1 VLVSENPFLFVISAL
16 LNPIYN
22 CPIIQGGFMPSSMQ
36 GKTVLVTG
44 ATNGIGYVAARELA
58 RKGAQT
64 VLVSRSAEKCSQSV
78 ESIKKETG
86 NPQVEFIVADL
97 STNAGV
103 QETAHEFKKRHTRL
117 DVLLNNAGAM
127 FMSRQVSKDGI
138 EMTIALNH
146 LNYFHLTIL
155 LLDVLKATGSSR
167 IVNVSSDAHRG
178 GKINFDDIQLEKGYS
193 GMKAYSQSKLANVLF
208 TYELARK
215 LEGTKVTANALHPGF
230 VDTGFGKNNGGL
242 IKFGMSLLKPIQRKP
257 DVGAQTS
264 IYLASSPEVEGVSGK
279 YFADSKAVES
289 DPASYDRGT
298 AEKLWNIS
306 FEMMA

>member
-1 VLVSENPFLFVISAL
+1 
-16 LNPIYN
+16 
-22 CPIIQGGFMPSSMQ
+22 MPSSMQ
-36 GKTVLVTG
+36 GKTVIVTG
-44 ATNGIGYVAARELA
+44 STNGIGYVAARELA
-58 RKGAQT
+58 RKGAQM
-64 VLVSRSAEKCSQSV
+64 VLVSRSAEKCAQSV
-78 ESIKKETG
+78 EKIKKETG
-86 NPQVEFIVADL
+86 NTQVEFIAADL

-127 FMSRQVSKDGI
+127 FMSRQVSSDGV

-155 LLDVLKATGSSR
+155 LLDVLKASGQAR

-178 GKINFDDIQLEKGYS
+178 GKINFDDIQFKKGFS
-193 GMKAYSQSKLANVLF
+193 GFKAYSQSKLANVLF
-208 TYELARK
+208 TYEMARK

-242 IKFGMSLLKPIQRKP
+242 IKFAMGLLKPMQRKA
-257 DVGAQTS
+257 VEGAQTS

-279 YFADSKAVES
+279 YFSDSKAVAS
-289 DPASYDRGT
+289 DPASYDQAA
-298 AEKLWNIS
+298 AEKLWQLS
-306 FEMMA
+306 LEMIA

>member
-1 VLVSENPFLFVISAL
+1 
-16 LNPIYN
+16 
-22 CPIIQGGFMPSSMQ
+22 MPSSMQ

-64 VLVSRSAEKCSQSV
+64 VLVSRNAEKCAQSV
-78 ESIKKETG
+78 EKIKKETG
-86 NPQVEFIVADL
+86 NPQVEFIAADL

-103 QETAHEFKKRHTRL
+103 QEVAHEFKKQHTRL

-127 FMSRQVSKDGI
+127 FMSRQVSSDGI

-155 LLDVLKATGSSR
+155 LLDVLKTSGPAR
-167 IVNVSSDAHRG
+167 IVSVSSDAHRG
-178 GKINFDDIQLEKGYS
+178 GKIDFDDIQLKKGYS

-230 VDTGFGKNNGGL
+230 VDTGFAKNNGAL
-242 IKFGMSLLKPIQRKP
+242 VKFAMGLLKPMQRKV
-257 DVGAQTS
+257 DEGAQTS

-279 YFADSKAVES
+279 YFADSQAIAS
-289 DPASYDRGT
+289 DPASYDKTT
-298 AEKLWNIS
+298 AEKLWQLS
-306 FEMMA
+306 LEMIA

>member
-1 VLVSENPFLFVISAL
+1 
-16 LNPIYN
+16 
-22 CPIIQGGFMPSSMQ
+22 MQ

-44 ATNGIGYVAARELA
+44 ATSGIGYIASRELA
-58 RKGAQT
+58 RQGARM
-64 VLVSRSAEKCSQSV
+64 VLVSRSADKCAV
-78 ESIKKETG
+78 TAAKLKNETG
-86 NPQVEFIVADL
+86 NEQVEFIAADL
-97 STNAGV
+97 STHVGV
-103 QETAHEFKKRHTRL
+103 QEVAHEFKKKHPRL

-138 EMTIALNH
+138 EMTFALNH

-155 LLDVLKATGSSR
+155 LLDVLKASGPAR
-167 IVNVSSDAHRG
+167 IINVSSDAHRD
-178 GKINFDDIQLEKGYS
+178 GKINFEDIQFQKGYS

-242 IKFGMSLLKPIQRKP
+242 VSLAMNLLKPMQRKV
-257 DVGAQTS
+257 DEGALTS

-279 YFADSKAVES
+279 YFTDCKAVPS
-289 DPASYDRGT
+289 APVSYQKAT
-298 AEKLWNIS
+298 AEKLWQVS
-306 FEMMA
+306 LEMMA